1 MWKIQKVTEEHA
13 VILRIS
19 GRIGTDELLELCKLV
34 SSEETEREPVELD
47 LGNVWLVNQQVVV
60 YLAGHE
66 AKGARLRN
74 CPAYIREWIERE
86 KSNPVGT
93 QNGDM

>member
-1 MWKIQKVTEEHA
+1 MWKIQKVTEAQA

-19 GRIGTDELLELCKLV
+19 GRIGADELLELRKLV

-47 LGNVWLVNQQVVV
+47 LGNVRLVNQQVVV
-60 YLAGHE
+60 YLADHE

-86 KSNPVGT
+86 RSHPLRR
-93 QNGDM
+93 QNDDV